1 MLDDALIVY
10 LAQASWHSFC
20 WEGRKWEGGRR
31 MLEGNEKVTM
41 CIYISKLIGY
51 GSLDAYY
58 Q

>member
-31 MLEGNEKVTM
+31 MLEGNEKVREGTKKL
-41 CIYISKLIGY
+41 CVYI
-51 GSLDAYY
+51 
-58 Q
+58 